1 MMNELWRS
9 FTEIDDIKGLN
20 DKEQIQY
27 WKYSYHKAYGM
38 FEDCAENTMEQV
50 DFYRKVIRELRSQLQ
65 EAKAHGNVE

>member
-1 MMNELWRS
+1 MDSWRH
-9 FTEIDDIKGLN
+9 FNLVKDIEGLN

-50 DFYRKVIRELRSQLQ
+50 DFYRKVIRELRRQLQ

>member
-1 MMNELWRS
+1 MESWRH
-9 FTEIDDIKGLN
+9 FNLIKDIEGLN

-50 DFYRKVIRELRSQLQ
+50 DFYRKVIRELRRQLQ
-65 EAKAHGNVE
+65 EAREHGNNQ

>member
-1 MMNELWRS
+1 MDSWRH
-9 FTEIDDIKGLN
+9 FNLIKDIEGLN

-50 DFYRKVIRELRSQLQ
+50 DFYRKVIRELRRQLQ
-65 EAKAHGNVE
+65 EAREHGNNQ

>member
-1 MMNELWRS
+1 MESWRH
-9 FTEIDDIKGLN
+9 FNLIKDIEGLN

-50 DFYRKVIRELRSQLQ
+50 DFYRKVIRELRRQLQ

>member
-1 MMNELWRS
+1 MDSWRH
-9 FTEIDDIKGLN
+9 FNLIKDIEGLN

-50 DFYRKVIRELRSQLQ
+50 DFYRKVIRELRRQLQ